1 MNYKNLKI
9 KNQNKNKKKDNLSIS
24 SSQYIKGE
32 RVLVYVHIPPFK
44 N

>member
-1 MNYKNLKI
+1 M
-9 KNQNKNKKKDNLSIS
+9 KKEKDNLSIS
-24 SSQYIKGE
+24 SSQYKKDE